1 MKGLVTVY
9 SPQLLV
15 FLWMQNEL
23 DSMQLPEMIRWRIQ
37 AAMPILFPSF
47 RNLISC
53 HPPSAPIGSLNLLQP
68 CTFVPGS
75 YTGILNV
82 SQRRVPLGRTAN
94 NLSGKSKSVPLLQ
107 EYYTEVDPW
116 TLLEDGAGSG
126 PSSGS
131 TAAIGSSDH
140 TNLRAS
146 SWLKGAVRVRR
157 TDLTYVGA
165 VDDDS

>member
-1 MKGLVTVY
+1 MTVY

-15 FLWMQNEL
+15 LLWMQNEL

-47 RNLISC
+47 RNLISY
-53 HPPSAPIGSLNLLQP
+53 HPPSVPIAALSSLQP
-68 CTFVPGS
+68 SFYVPGS
-75 YTGILNV
+75 YTGNLNTP
-82 SQRRVPLGRTAN
+82 QRQAALARPSN
-94 NLSGKSKSVPLLQ
+94 IPGKSKSMPLLQ
-107 EYYTEVDPW
+107 EYDMEIDPW

-126 PSSGS
+126 PSSSS
-131 TAAIGSSDH
+131 TAVIGSSDH
-140 TNLRAS
+140 ANFRAS

>member
-1 MKGLVTVY
+1 MCRSYYLN
-9 SPQLLV
+9 SPLLLF
-15 FLWMQNEL
+15 FLWVQNEL

-53 HPPSAPIGSLNLLQP
+53 HPPSVPIGALSLLQP
-68 CTFVPGS
+68 SIFVPGC
-75 YTGILNV
+75 YVGNLNAP
-82 SQRRVPLGRTAN
+82 QRQVPLARNAN
-94 NLSGKSKSVPLLQ
+94 NILGKSKSMPLLQ
-107 EYYTEVDPW
+107 EYDMEIDPW

-126 PSSGS
+126 PSSNS
-131 TAAIGSSDH
+131 TVVIGSSDH
-140 TNLRAS
+140 ANLRAS

-157 TDLTYVGA
+157 TDLTYIGA

>member
-1 MKGLVTVY
+1 MTDDSLLTSITVF
-9 SPQLLV
+9 LLV
-15 FLWMQNEL
+15 QNEL

-53 HPPSAPIGSLNLLQP
+53 HPPSVPIAALSSLQP
-68 CTFVPGS
+68 RFYVPGS
-75 YTGILNV
+75 YTGTLNV
-82 SQRRVPLGRTAN
+82 PQRQAALTR
-94 NLSGKSKSVPLLQ
+94 KSKSMLLLQ
-107 EYYTEVDPW
+107 EYDMEIDPW

-126 PSSGS
+126 PSSSS
-131 TAAIGSSDH
+131 TTVIGSSDH
-140 TNLRAS
+140 ANFRAS